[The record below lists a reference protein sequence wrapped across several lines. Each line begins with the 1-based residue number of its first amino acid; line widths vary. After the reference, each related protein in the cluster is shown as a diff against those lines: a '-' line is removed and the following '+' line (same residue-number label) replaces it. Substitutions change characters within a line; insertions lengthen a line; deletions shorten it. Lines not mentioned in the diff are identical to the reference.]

1 MQSARSALRLGC
13 PVRFQ
18 DRWQGRLAA
27 LEVDDQWL
35 ILHLALSRGTFRR
48 IEVNLSSSAARL
60 AGALV
65 ESASR
70 RASHLLLTCG
80 LLAPGLHMVP
90 VQNVTLSGG
99 VI

>member
-1 MQSARSALRLGC
+1 MESARSALRLGC
-13 PVRFQ
+13 PVRFR

-27 LEVDDQWL
+27 LEIDDQWL
-35 ILHLALSRGTFRR
+35 VLNLVLSRGIFRR
-48 IEVNLSSSAARL
+48 TEVKLPSSAARL

-70 RASHLLLTCG
+70 RASHLLLTWG

-90 VQNVTLSGG
+90 VQNGTLSGG